1 MMSDKSVFI
10 IAHHGYLQKYFDT
23 KEIRYSVQWQ
33 IARLVTI
40 GHITYKDIAI
50 PDLDKLRGPNQFAA
64 PLVDNLYGG
73 HGNETDEVSGAF
85 FNREKAATSP
95 WKELDHKYE
104 HENSLEHFHRHSDGW
119 YGGRVHFTA
128 SLKLHGNVSKCSELS
143 NYKIVL
149 DRPELGS
156 SMRLSRQFSSYA
168 IIRVRVSRKVI
179 NKARSTLITFF
190 SQRFLLCGVIYRV
203 FYAKDSSIFLGATN
217 ELFESLPSLP
227 RHARPPPPTFMDFL
241 NWHNPT

>member
-1 MMSDKSVFI
+1 M
-10 IAHHGYLQKYFDT
+10 
-23 KEIRYSVQWQ
+23 
-33 IARLVTI
+33 VTI
-40 GHITYKDIAI
+40 GHITYEDIAI

-128 SLKLHGNVSKCSELS
+128 SLKLHDLNLAPRCVSPASSALTQSSEFV
-143 NYKIVL
+143 Y
-149 DRPELGS
+149 
-156 SMRLSRQFSSYA
+156 
-168 IIRVRVSRKVI
+168 
-179 NKARSTLITFF
+179 
-190 SQRFLLCGVIYRV
+190 
-203 FYAKDSSIFLGATN
+203 
-217 ELFESLPSLP
+217 
-227 RHARPPPPTFMDFL
+227 HAR
-241 NWHNPT
+241 